1 MRIRYETSL
10 ATLVQFLAGVALSF
24 VNGVASIAGGCFHTN
39 SVDCVSN
46 ALVSL
51 IVMLGSAMLFGVV
64 LGLGYVAQARRS
76 ARLAY
81 ILIGAEIAMGAI
93 FLFDAKHAV
102 DVITVVTNLLSAS
115 IAAWVIWVA
124 WNLSRTRGGRM
135 VRARNT
141 RH

>member
-1 MRIRYETSL
+1 MRIRYETSV

-24 VNGVASIAGGCFHTN
+24 VDGVASIAGGCFHTN

-51 IVMLGSAMLFGVV
+51 IVMLGAVVLFGVV

-76 ARLAY
+76 VHLAY
-81 ILIGAEIAMGAI
+81 VLIGAEIAMGAI
-93 FLFDAKHAV
+93 FLFDAKHAIDAV
-102 DVITVVTNLLSAS
+102 TVITNVLSAG

-135 VRARNT
+135 VRARKG
-141 RH
+141 RR